1 MRDPAPL
8 CPASTTTDAP
18 LVCLEL
24 APLMSTASIALRV
37 LTHLSSKLLV
47 TVTGVRGP
55 SRSGEGGFEPDRSRG
70 NTRGGGVA
78 VG

>member
-1 MRDPAPL
+1 
-8 CPASTTTDAP
+8 
-18 LVCLEL
+18 
-24 APLMSTASIALRV
+24 MSTASIALRV